1 MSGIARFLEA
11 RDFLLAHREDYD
23 FAWRHFH
30 WPQLDEFNWAL
41 DYFDH
46 VAAGNSRPALEI
58 VAADGSETTLR
69 YSDLFHRSNQVAC
82 YLRRTGV
89 RRGHRILLMLGN
101 EVSLWETM
109 LAAFKLGAVIIPAT
123 TMLDAEDLRDRLD

>member
-1 MSGIARFLEA
+1 MSGTARFLEA

-41 DYFDH
+41 DYFDR

-69 YSDLFHRSNQVAC
+69 YSDLFLRSNQVAC
-82 YLRRTGV
+82 YLRRMGSGV
-89 RRGHRILLMLGN
+89 GT
-101 EVSLWETM
+101 VFSSCS
-109 LAAFKLGAVIIPAT
+109 AT
-123 TMLDAEDLRDRLD
+123 RSRCGRPCWLPSNSAP